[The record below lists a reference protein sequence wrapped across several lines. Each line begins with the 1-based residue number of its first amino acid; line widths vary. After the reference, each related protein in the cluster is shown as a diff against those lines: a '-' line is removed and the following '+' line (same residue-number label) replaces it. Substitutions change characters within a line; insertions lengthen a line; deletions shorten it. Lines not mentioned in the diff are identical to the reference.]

1 MFVIK
6 LFIDLTAAIDIFLYT
21 ELIIYLV
28 LYYTEL

>member
-6 LFIDLTAAIDIFLYT
+6 LFIDLTAAIDIILYT
-21 ELIIYLV
+21 ELIIYFV

>member
-6 LFIDLTAAIDIFLYT
+6 LFIDLTAAIDKILYT
-21 ELIIYLV
+21 ELIIYFV